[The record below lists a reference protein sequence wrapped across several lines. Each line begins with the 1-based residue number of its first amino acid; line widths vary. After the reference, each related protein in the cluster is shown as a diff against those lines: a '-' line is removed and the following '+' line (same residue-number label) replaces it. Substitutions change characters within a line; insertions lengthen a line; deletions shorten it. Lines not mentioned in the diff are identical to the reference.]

1 MRLLKFLEVV
11 KYAFCTFSVSSHS
24 YEIQSQSQ
32 SQSYDKTSV
41 HFTEIIKCREFHH
54 HNSVLCEKIFLELRE
69 NV

>member
-11 KYAFCTFSVSSHS
+11 KYAFCTFAVSSHS